1 MTTAEKQNIMVQKEL
16 YLKRIFFVLAAASA
30 LAAFSCATNKAVQ
43 KVPDAGKTEKKET
56 KAAEEPA
63 DPRAPQILDM
73 GFSDN
78 IGKASKNAAS
88 FKSGGT
94 AVLYMKLRDSEWD
107 LSKVT
112 VIAESKDKKASP
124 ITIEF
129 DYQYEE
135 EFVFAEKLDVPVEKG
150 IWTFTATAFD
160 HQGRKSKS
168 RSASITVE

>member
-1 MTTAEKQNIMVQKEL
+1 M
-16 YLKRIFFVLAAASA
+16 
-30 LAAFSCATNKAVQ
+30 AFSCATNTNKAVQ
-43 KVPDAGKTEKKET
+43 KIPEAEKTEKT
-56 KAAEEPA
+56 GAKAVEEPG

-78 IGKASKNAAS
+78 IGKESKTAAS

-112 VIAESKDKKASP
+112 VTAESKDKKAKP

-160 HQGRKSKS
+160 HQGRRS
-168 RSASITVE
+168 RSRTASITVE